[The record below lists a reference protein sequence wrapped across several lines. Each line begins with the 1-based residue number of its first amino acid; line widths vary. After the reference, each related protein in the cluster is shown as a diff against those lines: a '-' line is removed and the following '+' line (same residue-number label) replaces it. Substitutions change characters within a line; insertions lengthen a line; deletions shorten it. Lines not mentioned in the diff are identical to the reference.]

1 MAKTTRSAK
10 NHRTGIY
17 VDVQNLQEIARELL
31 SILISRWP
39 DVMPKPSALNLYVR
53 ADHQQL
59 WRVWATHQFSDL
71 EVTVKGV
78 QHYSLAATKNAADM
92 AIAVDAIADL
102 LHDRISHVAVVS
114 DDSDFIALFAKLAEE
129 VEDQAKDL
137 DRAPFLWVLTDR
149 RDTKSALLK
158 EFFPWEYL
166 HVVDRSLPPV
176 DFDEDIADD
185 ESQDLVDEPADETVQ
200 AAPDAAMPLGT
211 VNEQIAL
218 LLVREMPVGKSK
230 STDCQYLIR
239 EDFPEHTLSGADGP
253 AFGQIFRREILP
265 ILEDWGCR
273 EIGNQ
278 RPRQYEITHEAKR
291 MLSRD

>member
-1 MAKTTRSAK
+1 M
-10 NHRTGIY
+10 
-17 VDVQNLQEIARELL
+17 
-31 SILISRWP
+31 ISRWP

-53 ADHQQL
+53 ADHQQP

-102 LHDRISHVAVVS
+102 LHDRISHVAMVS

-129 VEDQAKDL
+129 VEDQSKDF
-137 DRAPFLWVLTDR
+137 DRVPFLWVLTDR
-149 RDTKSALLK
+149 RDAKSALLK

-176 DFDEDIADD
+176 EFDDDISDND
-185 ESQDLVDEPADETVQ
+185 GQGILDGSTGEPAQ
-200 AAPDAAMPLGT
+200 ADLEDAMPVGT

-218 LLVREMPVGKSK
+218 LLVREMPVGKFK
-230 STDCQYLIR
+230 STDCQYIIR
-239 EDFPEHTLSGADGP
+239 ENFPGHTLSGPTGRHSGRYSDGRFSRFSKTGVAERSGINALANTRSRTKPRVFSLRTEAPSAP
-253 AFGQIFRREILP
+253 ARR
-265 ILEDWGCR
+265 G
-273 EIGNQ
+273 
-278 RPRQYEITHEAKR
+278 
-291 MLSRD
+291 